1 MSLPRALALSLALVL
16 AGLGALG
23 GEGAWFAAALPLAA
37 WALAGEF
44 VAPPRISLEAERTLS
59 ETFADSGAPVEISVN
74 VRNRGPRLEALQV
87 SDALPPGAILVSGS
101 AQWRGSLELGAEA
114 ELRYVATLPRG
125 LWRFEEVR
133 AVALDPFFDLGA
145 EAVIPCPQAIV
156 VPPKPLSPPKAAFG
170 AGAVRPFAGQTR
182 ASRTGSGIDFSAT
195 RDYSPGD
202 PLRSLNRKA
211 EMRWGRTIVNL
222 REEGRAIDA
231 GVILDSRASA
241 YADAGLFES
250 CAAAALTLAEL
261 LLDQGC
267 RVAFMSS
274 GAGIDW
280 VPPGMGRTQ
289 RLRVRRAAA
298 AARLGDHATF
308 ERFEALPTRIFPPRS
323 LVAVASPLLERDL
336 APLRS
341 FAALGY
347 SVVALRP
354 DPLAAPRRALEAR
367 PDDEASR
374 LALRLASAESRFL
387 LSRLLGSGVS
397 VLAWDPGLPL
407 ASARLLGEAAS

>member
-1 MSLPRALALSLALVL
+1 MSLPRAAALSLALAL
-16 AGLGALG
+16 AALGALG

-44 VAPPRISLEAERTLS
+44 VAPPRISLEADRALS
-59 ETFADSGAPVEISVN
+59 ETFVESGAPFEVTVT
-74 VRNRGPRLEALQV
+74 VRNRGARFESLRV
-87 SDALPPGAILVSGS
+87 SDDLPPGATLVAGS
-101 AQWRGSLELGAEA
+101 TEWRGSLASGAEA
-114 ELRYVATLPRG
+114 EIRYVATLPRG
-125 LWRFEEVR
+125 FWRFGEVR
-133 AVALDPFFDLGA
+133 AAALDPFFDLRS
-145 EAVIPCPQAIV
+145 EAAVPCPQAIV
-156 VPPKPLSPPKAAFG
+156 VPPKPLAPPKAAFG
-170 AGAVRPFAGQTR
+170 AGAVRPFAGRTR
-182 ASRTGSGIDFSAT
+182 SSRTGSGIDFSAT

-211 EMRWGRTIVNL
+211 EMRWGRIIVNL

-241 YADAGLFES
+241 YDDAGLFES
-250 CAAAALTLAEL
+250 CAAAALSLAEL

-298 AARLGDHATF
+298 GARLGNHATF

-323 LVAVASPLLERDL
+323 LVVVASPLLERDV
-336 APLRS
+336 APLRG

-354 DPLAAPRRALEAR
+354 DPLGAARVARAGR
-367 PDDEASR
+367 SDDEATR
-374 LALRLASAESRFL
+374 LALRLATVENRFL

-397 VLAWDPGLPL
+397 VLDWDPGLPF
-407 ASARLLGEAAS
+407 ASARLLGETAS

>member
-1 MSLPRALALSLALVL
+1 MSLPRASALSLALAL
-16 AGLGALG
+16 AALGALG
-23 GEGAWFAAALPLAA
+23 GEGFWFATALPLAA

-44 VAPPRISLEAERTLS
+44 VAPPRISLEAQRTLS
-59 ETFADSGAPVEISVN
+59 ETFADSGAPVEVA
-74 VRNRGPRLEALQV
+74 VRIRNAGPRIESLRV
-87 SDALPPGAILVSGS
+87 FDALPPGAALLSGS
-101 AQWRGSLELGAEA
+101 AEWRGSLEPGAEA
-114 ELRYVATLPRG
+114 ELRYVATLARG
-125 LWRFEEVR
+125 FWRFDEVR
-133 AVALDPFFDLGA
+133 VEALDPFFDLRS
-145 EAVIPCPQAIV
+145 EAAIPCPQAIV
-156 VPPKPLSPPKAAFG
+156 VPPKPLAPPKAAFG

-182 ASRTGSGIDFSAT
+182 SARTGSGIDFSAT

-211 EMRWGRTIVNL
+211 ELRWGRTIVNL

-231 GVILDSRASA
+231 GVILDSRSSA
-241 YADAGLFES
+241 YDDPALFE
-250 CAAAALTLAEL
+250 AAAAAARSLAEL

-289 RLRVRRAAA
+289 RLRIHRAAA
-298 AARLGDHATF
+298 AARLGNHATF

-323 LVAVASPLLERDL
+323 LVALVSPLLERDL
-336 APLRS
+336 GPLRS

-354 DPLAAPRRALEAR
+354 DPLAAARRSLAAR

-374 LALRLASAESRFL
+374 LALRLETVECRFL

-397 VLAWDPGLPL
+397 VLDWDPAFPL